1 LRSGIDDSGHEIAT
15 KGDDDLRMTRLVM
28 MIGLL
33 ALGFLVFLAP
43 ARAQDA
49 RDLARISAYLNALR
63 TATGDFVQIA
73 PSGAVSDGKF
83 FISRP
88 GKIRFEYTPPNPT
101 LVVSDG
107 TWVVV
112 FDMRDCNQQT
122 APLSQT
128 PLNLILKDRVNL
140 REEGAVTGVES
151 KDGQMRV
158 TAVDPDNPDQGSITM
173 IFSESPLELRQWI
186 ITDAE
191 GQTTTIALSEVR
203 RDVEVPIAKFL
214 PREIMLESCQNRL

>member
-1 LRSGIDDSGHEIAT
+1 
-15 KGDDDLRMTRLVM
+15 MTRLVM

-173 IFSESPLELRQWI
+173 IFSESPLELRQ
-186 ITDAE
+186 
-191 GQTTTIALSEVR
+191 
-203 RDVEVPIAKFL
+203 
-214 PREIMLESCQNRL
+214 

>member
-1 LRSGIDDSGHEIAT
+1 MGGTSQT
-15 KGDDDLRMTRLVM
+15 MTRFVM

-33 ALGFLVFLAP
+33 ALAGLLFLAP

-49 RDLARISAYLNALR
+49 RDLARISAYLNALQ

-73 PSGAVSDGKF
+73 PNGQVSDGKF

-88 GKIRFEYTPPNPT
+88 GRIRFEYTPPNPT

-112 FDMRDCNQQT
+112 FDLRTCSQQT

-128 PLNLILKDRVNL
+128 PLNLLLKDRVNL

-151 KDGQMRV
+151 ADGQMKV
-158 TAVDPDNPDQGSITM
+158 TAVDPGSPNDGSITM
-173 IFSESPLELRQWI
+173 VFSDNPLELRQWI

-191 GQTTTIALSEVR
+191 GQTTTVALSEVR
-203 RDVEVPIAKFL
+203 RGVDISITKFL
-214 PREIMLESCQNRL
+214 PREIQLEECAKK

>member
-1 LRSGIDDSGHEIAT
+1 
-15 KGDDDLRMTRLVM
+15 MTRLITM
-28 MIGLL
+28 LGLL
-33 ALGFLVFLAP
+33 TLAGLLFLAP

-49 RDLARISAYLNALR
+49 RDLARISAYLNSLR

-73 PSGAVSDGKF
+73 PTGEVSDGKF

-112 FDMRDCNQQT
+112 FDLRTCSQQT

-128 PLNLILKDRVNL
+128 PLNLLLKDRVNL
-140 REEGAVTGVES
+140 RTEGAVTKVES
-151 KDGQMRV
+151 GDGQMKV
-158 TAVDPDNPDQGSITM
+158 TAIDPGAPNQGSITM
-173 IFSESPLELRQWI
+173 VFSENPLELRQWI

-191 GQTTTIALSEVR
+191 GQTTTVALSEVR
-203 RDVEVPIAKFL
+203 RGVDISITKFL
-214 PREIMLESCQNRL
+214 PREVQLEDCAKK

>member
-1 LRSGIDDSGHEIAT
+1 
-15 KGDDDLRMTRLVM
+15 M
-28 MIGLL
+28 MLGLL
-33 ALGFLVFLAP
+33 ALAGLLFLAP

-49 RDLARISAYLNALR
+49 RDLARISAYLNGLR

-73 PSGAVSDGKF
+73 PNGAVSDGKF

-112 FDMRDCNQQT
+112 FDLRTCSQQT

-128 PLNLILKDRVNL
+128 PLNLLLKDRVNL

-151 KDGQMRV
+151 GGGQMKV
-158 TAVDPDNPDQGSITM
+158 TAVDPRAPNQGSITM
-173 IFSESPLELRQWI
+173 VFSEIPLELRQWI

-191 GQTTTIALSEVR
+191 GQTTTVALSEVR
-203 RDVEVPIAKFL
+203 RGVDVPISKFL
-214 PREIMLESCQNRL
+214 PREVQLEDCAKK

>member
-1 LRSGIDDSGHEIAT
+1 ML
-15 KGDDDLRMTRLVM
+15 
-28 MIGLL
+28 GLL
-33 ALGFLVFLAP
+33 ALAGLLFMAP

-49 RDLARISAYLNALR
+49 RDLARISAYLNSLQ
-63 TATGDFVQIA
+63 TATGAFVQIA
-73 PSGAVSDGKF
+73 PTGEVSDGKF

-112 FDMRDCNQQT
+112 FDLRSCSQQT

-128 PLNLILKDRVNL
+128 PLNLLLKDRVNL
-140 REEGAVTGVES
+140 RTEGAVTKVES
-151 KDGQMRV
+151 SDGQMKV
-158 TAVDPDNPDQGSITM
+158 TAIDPGAPNQGSITM
-173 IFSESPLELRQWI
+173 VFSENPLELRQWI

-191 GQTTTIALSEVR
+191 GQTTTVALSEVR
-203 RDVEVPIAKFL
+203 RGGEISITKFL
-214 PREIMLESCQNRL
+214 PREVQLEDCAKK

>member
-1 LRSGIDDSGHEIAT
+1 
-15 KGDDDLRMTRLVM
+15 M
-28 MIGLL
+28 MIGLMAL
-33 ALGFLVFLAP
+33 AFLVFLAP

-49 RDLARISAYLNALR
+49 RDLARISAYLNAM
-63 TATGDFVQIA
+63 TTVTGDFVQVA
-73 PSGAVSDGKF
+73 PNGAVSDGKF
-83 FISRP
+83 YISRP
-88 GKIRFEYTPPNPT
+88 GRIRFEYAPPNPT

-112 FDMRDCNQQT
+112 FDTRDCTQQT

-158 TAVDPDNPDQGSITM
+158 TAIDPGNPDQGSITM
-173 IFSESPLELRQWI
+173 VFSETPLELRQWT

-191 GQTTTIALSEVR
+191 GQTTTVALSELR
-203 RDVEVPIAKFL
+203 RGVDVSIAKFL
-214 PREIMLESCQNRL
+214 PREIMLEQCKSQF